1 VALLLKL
8 LETDFSAHSL
18 FILGYKLIKMDVCT
32 HKFIQRLNFERYL
45 AKIPAS
51 LTTEISDKIKNVC
64 DYLILL

>member
-18 FILGYKLIKMDVCT
+18 FILGNKLIEMDVCT
-32 HKFIQRLNFERYL
+32 HKFIQRFNFERYL

-51 LTTEISDKIKNVC
+51 LTTEISDKVKHIF